1 MLNLSATLDLQPVG
15 AIVLKLI
22 RLQKGR
28 QERYVKQD
36 LIALVWPALVGVLAA
51 ALILDNW
58 VLEREETSSVSHQ
71 SGYREAV
78 ALATPSVVNIYT
90 AKLVDARADPRL
102 NSPLQRRLYSN
113 RGNRQRIERSLGSG
127 VILSADGHIVTNNHV
142 IADADAI
149 QVLLADGRSAS
160 ASVVGTDPE
169 TDLAILHIDLPNLT
183 PIVMADA
190 EEIAVGDVVLAI
202 GNPYGFGHS
211 VSQGIVSGMGRFGL
225 QLSTYEGYIQTDATI
240 HLGSSG
246 GALIDNQGRL
256 AGINTL
262 IYTAGAE
269 RGAETP
275 GIGINLATPSAL
287 AASVLDDI
295 VKYGRVIR
303 GWLGV
308 SVEVLLNES
317 LSGSPV
323 QQLIV
328 TDLASDGPAERAGI
342 QLNDIIVAMDGEPVV
357 DGRAAM
363 LQIAQLKPGHLL
375 RVNLDRQGLA
385 IELEAIVGTRGNS
398 G

>member
-1 MLNLSATLDLQPVG
+1 M
-15 AIVLKLI
+15 
-22 RLQKGR
+22 
-28 QERYVKQD
+28 KQD

-58 VLEREETSSVSHQ
+58 VLEREETSSVSHTG
-71 SGYREAV
+71 GYREAV

-149 QVLLADGRSAS
+149 QILLADGRSAS

-211 VSQGIVSGMGRFGL
+211 VSQGIVSGVGRFGL

-256 AGINTL
+256 VGINTL

-375 RVNLDRQGLA
+375 RVNLDRQGSA
-385 IELEAIVGTRGNS
+385 IELDAIVGTRGNS